1 MKKTQIISEDKNHKA
16 IDIGS
21 FEDLS
26 GFEFHHPKFS
36 TVDPGRLFIGEIL
49 ETTGSEIS
57 FRELPA
63 KTKIG
68 FLHKH
73 KKHEEVYIFLKGAG
87 RFQVDEEV
95 FKVQEGSI
103 VRVSPEGNRTLSN
116 DSERKMV
123 YMVIQAQAGTLNDY
137 NVLDGY
143 RTDGEVKIKDNQ

>member
-73 KKHEEVYIFLKGAG
+73 KKHEEVYIFLKGGRPVPGRRRGFQGSG
-87 RFQVDEEV
+87 RFHCKGFTGGQPDTEQRFREKNGVH
-95 FKVQEGSI
+95 GHPGPG
-103 VRVSPEGNRTLSN
+103 RH
-116 DSERKMV
+116 
-123 YMVIQAQAGTLNDY
+123 
-137 NVLDGY
+137 
-143 RTDGEVKIKDNQ
+143 IK